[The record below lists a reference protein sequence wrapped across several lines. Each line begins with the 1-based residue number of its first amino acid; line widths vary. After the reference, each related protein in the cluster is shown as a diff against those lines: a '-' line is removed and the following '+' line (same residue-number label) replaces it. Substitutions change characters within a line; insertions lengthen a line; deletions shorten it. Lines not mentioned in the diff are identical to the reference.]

1 MFNRIQNALPA
12 SILYVAL
19 IAVTIIE
26 IEKIDH
32 DKIKRIFYSRYAP
45 SEHLLVKSQDKH

>member
-1 MFNRIQNALPA
+1 MFNRIQNALSA
-12 SILYVAL
+12 SILYMAL
-19 IAVTIIE
+19 IVGTIIE
-26 IEKIDH
+26 IEEIDH